1 MIDLKQITGKGK
13 RPSTVLSLA
22 FDGSQLDGVVLHRT
36 NGSVELRQS
45 FSATLSLDPLTADPE
60 LILLLCS
67 GARFGNHLDVASVR
81 ERDCLVCVPLKWAMT
96 THTEIPDLPNADV
109 QEFLQ
114 IEAERGFHADAESLH
129 FATSEYSLGGKK
141 HAALIGIPRAHV
153 EVLEKVLRAAK
164 LKPLSFSIGMTVLQP
179 PALEKSNCVVALM
192 VGESSVGLQIT
203 CAGGVA
209 ALRTLEGTLEMEG
222 GRRVLHADVV
232 VREARITLGQ
242 LPATLREKVRTVRIF
257 GPRDFAQ
264 QLADE
269 LELRLE
275 QLALKIEVVKAY
287 APGEFGV
294 EIPADAAVSPAFSFA
309 AEYLAGRPILV
320 EFLPPKVPA
329 WKQFSD
335 KYGSGTARKAIAVAA
350 LVLLGVIAWFGGQ
363 EVQLLRWQ
371 SKWDQ
376 MKVEVTELKAISD
389 KIDKYRPWSDTSV
402 RGLTIL
408 KQITSAFPEDG
419 AVTAK
424 TVEIRDLNT
433 VVCQGVARSMQSL
446 VSTQGALQRTPG
458 ITGVK
463 VTQIR
468 GHSPQLQFTL
478 NIQCSEGGLRAN

>member
-1 MIDLKQITGKGK
+1 MMHIKKIPGMKKK

-22 FDGSQLDGVVLHRT
+22 FDGSQLDGVVLRRT
-36 NGSVELRQS
+36 NGSVQLLQS
-45 FSATLSLDPLTADPE
+45 FAATLSLDPLTADPE
-60 LILLLCS
+60 LVGREI
-67 GARFGNHLDVASVR
+67 RNHLDVAEVR

-96 THTEIPDLPNADV
+96 AHTEIPDMPEENV
-109 QEFLQ
+109 PEFLQ

-129 FATSEYSLGGKK
+129 FATSRYSLGGKN

-179 PALEKSNCVVALM
+179 PAAEKSNCVVALM

-203 CAGGVA
+203 CGGGLA
-209 ALRTLEGTLEMEG
+209 ALRTLEGTLEVEG

-275 QLALKIEVVKAY
+275 QLALKIEVVKGY

-294 EIPADAAVSPAFSFA
+294 EIPADTAVSPAFSFA
-309 AEYLAGRPILV
+309 TEYLAGVPIFV
-320 EFLPPKVPA
+320 EFLPPKIPA
-329 WKQFSD
+329 WTQFSD
-335 KYGSGTARKAIAVAA
+335 KYGSGKARKAIAVAA
-350 LVLLGVIAWFGGQ
+350 LFLFVLLAFFGYQ
-363 EVQLLRWQ
+363 QVQLLRWQ

-376 MKVEVTELKAISD
+376 MKVEDAQLKTIQE
-389 KIDKYRPWSDTSV
+389 KIDKFRPWDDTKVS
-402 RGLTIL
+402 GLTIL
-408 KQITSAFPEDG
+408 KEITSAFPEDG

-424 TVEIRDLNT
+424 TLEIRDMNT
-433 VVCQGVARSMQSL
+433 VVCSGFARSLPSFSMMLGQ
-446 VSTQGALQRTPG
+446 LQRTPG
-458 ITGVK
+458 IVK
-463 VTQIR
+463 VENKGVS
-468 GHSPQLQFTL
+468 GHSPQLKFTL
-478 NIQCSEGGLRAN
+478 SIQCSEGGVRAN